1 MSEPEFQ
8 AWQIYAA
15 RRMLPQ
21 RRMELYMAQI
31 AMQVAMLIATHRG
44 ERKDF
49 SLADFLFDPAE
60 PEAEPTAEEEAEF
73 FDFRP
78 RKPKGNP

>member
-21 RRMELYMAQI
+21 RRMELYLAQI
-31 AMQVAMLIATHRG
+31 AMLIARTMG
-44 ERKDF
+44 GAKDVDIT
-49 SLADFLFDPAE
+49 DFLFDPAE
-60 PEAEPTAEEEAEF
+60 PDVEPTAEEEAAF
-73 FDFRP
+73 FDFKP